1 MRKLTLIL
9 IFFIL
14 LITGSCNKSSDEY
27 FDLSKGKLWKS
38 NPQQVLTKD
47 EVQEEIQVKMRRLN
61 KFLKIHQLDGILL
74 TQVRNFYWI
83 TAGTVN
89 NQIVLNKDVGAASLL
104 LMKDGNKYVIC
115 NASEASRLMDEG
127 LKDLGYELKIYNWFE
142 ANPTKDVRGKIIKQ
156 IAGEGR
162 IGSDIDFP
170 GTVNIAGYFKQIRYS
185 LTDTEIKRYRW
196 LGEQVT
202 EAVSDVCYA
211 LKPGMEEYQI
221 ESMTAGE
228 LRSRGIL
235 PTVLLI
241 GVDERIYKYRHALPG
256 GARLK
261 KYAMINVVAEK
272 WGMPIAVTRFV
283 HFGPLPEDLESKIKR
298 AAWVNAKYQESTV
311 PGKSCA
317 AIFDEC
323 RSWYAKVGVPEE
335 WRKHHQGG
343 AIGYDDRD
351 YVIYPG
357 IEDVVQDKQSFAWN
371 PTITGAK
378 VEDTIIAFED
388 HIEVITQSGDW
399 PMIIVD
405 LDGKT
410 YPQPGILIRDPQTG
424 KIIPQE
430 EITISETK

>member
-1 MRKLTLIL
+1 LRKLTISSL
-9 IFFIL
+9 FFIL
-14 LITGSCNKSSDEY
+14 IISSSCT
-27 FDLSKGKLWKS
+27 KS
-38 NPQQVLTKD
+38 NDELASSSLGNIWKNNPPQILTGD
-47 EVQEEIQVKMRRLN
+47 EVRMEIQEKMKRLN
-61 KFLKIHQLDGILL
+61 KFLITHRLDGILL

-83 TAGTVN
+83 TAGT
-89 NQIVLNKDVGAASLL
+89 ALL
-104 LMKDGNKYVIC
+104 LMKDGKKYVIC

-127 LKDLGYELKIYNWFE
+127 LKDLGYELKIYSWFA
-142 ANPTKDVRGKIIKQ
+142 ANPTNDVRGKIIKK

-162 IGSDIDFP
+162 IGSDINFP
-170 GTVNIAGYFKQIRYS
+170 ETVNIAGKFKEIRYS

-211 LKPGMEEYQI
+211 LKPGMDEYQI
-221 ESMTAGE
+221 ELITAAE

-241 GVDERIYKYRHALPG
+241 GVDERVYKYRHALPG
-256 GARLK
+256 GAKLK

-283 HFGPLPEDLESKIKR
+283 HFGPLPEDLKLKIKR
-298 AAWVNAKYQESTV
+298 TAWVNAKYQEATV

-335 WRKHHQGG
+335 WQKHHQGG

-357 IEDVVQDKQSFAWN
+357 IEDVVQDKQAFAWN

-399 PMIIVD
+399 PMIFVD

-410 YPQPGILIRDPQTG
+410 YPQPGILTVDPQTG
-424 KIIPQE
+424 NIIPQE
-430 EITISETK
+430 EITISETKQ